1 MAKKEV
7 RVAVK
12 VKSTES
18 DFVYYT
24 EKSKRND
31 PARIELRKY
40 DPWLR
45 KHVLFRETK

>member
-7 RVAVK
+7 RIVIK
-12 VKSTES
+12 MKSTES
-18 DFVYYT
+18 DYIYYT
-24 EKSKRND
+24 QKSKRND
-31 PARIELRKY
+31 PARIEFKKF